1 VPHTVRGVAALSLL
15 FLLTAC
21 GGGGGEPAAKTAGR
35 TAPAATEPAAAV
47 QVVAP
52 AKVEIIA
59 GMTGCTA
66 SIRIQAD
73 ELREGSCRTGQGDY
87 IITTFPKETLRDTWL
102 DAAAIYGGTY
112 IIGPRWAVGGKVDVL
127 KKLQPEI
134 GGEIVRL
141 TGSGPSPVPTGA

>member
-1 VPHTVRGVAALSLL
+1 MPHTARGVAALSLL

-21 GGGGGEPAAKTAGR
+21 GGGDGKPAAKASGG
-35 TAPAATEPAAAV
+35 TAPAAAA

-59 GMTGCTA
+59 GMTGCTP

-73 ELREGSCRTGQGDY
+73 ELREGSCRTAQGNY
-87 IITTFPKETLRDTWL
+87 IVTTFPKETLRDTWL

-112 IIGPRWAVGGKVDVL
+112 LIGPQWAVGGKPDVL
-127 KKLQPEI
+127 KKLRPKI
-134 GGEIVRL
+134 GGEIVQL
-141 TGSGPSPVPTGA
+141 TGSGPSPLPTGA

>member
-1 VPHTVRGVAALSLL
+1 MPHIVRGVAVGALLL
-15 FLLTAC
+15 LVSAC
-21 GGGGGEPAAKTAGR
+21 GGGDGKPAAKASESASTQ
-35 TAPAATEPAAAV
+35 PAAAA

-66 SIRIQAD
+66 SIRIQAA

-87 IITTFPKETLRDTWL
+87 IITTFPKESLKDTWL

-112 IIGPRWAVGGKVDVL
+112 IVGPQWAVGGKVEVL
-127 KKLQPEI
+127 KKLRPEI
-134 GGEIVRL
+134 GGEIVQL
-141 TGSGPSPVPTGA
+141 TGSGPSPVPTAP

>member
-1 VPHTVRGVAALSLL
+1 MPHTARGVAVGALLL
-15 FLLTAC
+15 LLTAC
-21 GGGGGEPAAKTAGR
+21 GGGGGDGKPAAKASE
-35 TAPAATEPAAAV
+35 PAQPAAAA

-66 SIRIQAD
+66 SIRIQAA

-87 IITTFPKETLRDTWL
+87 IITTFPKESLKDTWL

-112 IIGPRWAVGGKVDVL
+112 IVGPQWAVGGKVEVL
-127 KKLQPEI
+127 KKLRPEI
-134 GGEIVRL
+134 GGEIVQL
-141 TGSGPSPVPTGA
+141 TGSGPSPVPTAP

>member
-1 VPHTVRGVAALSLL
+1 MPHTVRGVAALSLL

-21 GGGGGEPAAKTAGR
+21 GGGGGEPAAKASGG

-112 IIGPRWAVGGKVDVL
+112 IIGPQWAVGGKVDVL

>member
-1 VPHTVRGVAALSLL
+1 MPHTARGVAVGALLL
-15 FLLTAC
+15 LLTAC
-21 GGGGGEPAAKTAGR
+21 GGGGGDGKPAKASESAQ
-35 TAPAATEPAAAV
+35 PAAAA

-66 SIRIQAD
+66 SIRIQAA

-87 IITTFPKETLRDTWL
+87 IITTFPKESLKDTWL

-112 IIGPRWAVGGKVDVL
+112 IVGPQWAVGGKVEVL
-127 KKLQPEI
+127 KKLRPEI
-134 GGEIVRL
+134 GGEIVQL
-141 TGSGPSPVPTGA
+141 TGSGPSPVPTAP

>member
-1 VPHTVRGVAALSLL
+1 MPHTARGVAAVALL

-21 GGGGGEPAAKTAGR
+21 GGGDGKPAAKASES
-35 TAPAATEPAAAV
+35 TEPAAAA

-66 SIRIQAD
+66 VIRIEAA
-73 ELREGSCRTGQGDY
+73 ELRQGSCRTGQGDY
-87 IITTFPKETLRDTWL
+87 IIATFPKDSLKDTWL

-112 IIGPRWAVGGKVDVL
+112 IVGPQWAVGGKVEVL

-134 GGEIVRL
+134 GGEIVQL
-141 TGSGPSPVPTGA
+141 TGSGPSPVPTA